1 MSTFFMF
8 GKYSAEAA
16 KGISAARTTRATK
29 VINAAGGKVRGA
41 YTLLGEHDLVF
52 IIDLPSVNAAMEV
65 SIALLKLTG
74 IEFVTAPAVE
84 VADFD
89 ALVSGRGGKPKKKA
103 SKRR

>member
-29 VINAAGGKVRGA
+29 VISAAGGKVRGA
-41 YTLLGEHDLVF
+41 YSLLGEHDLVL
-52 IIDLPSVNAAMEV
+52 IVDLPSVDAALEV

-74 IEFVTAPAVE
+74 IEIVTAPAVD

-89 ALVSGRGGKPKKKA
+89 ALISGRGGKPGRKA